1 MIYTITLNPA
11 VDYFISLPSN
21 LVKNEVNR
29 GTDEI
34 YKAGGKGLN
43 VSRVLSLYG
52 ISSKAVCLLGG
63 FTGNYIRDSYDT
75 DPLISVVPVWIQ
87 GTNRINVKAG
97 HGKEALVINGTG
109 PKADAKALN
118 DLLQEIG
125 KVCAED
131 QVILSGSVMR
141 GIDEAFIIRFCQI
154 VHEQKASLIMDMELK
169 DDSLLKQCRPDL
181 IKPNLY
187 ELRMLMKDESITK
200 ENLGEKVQPLL
211 DEGVGEILISLG
223 KDGAALITGDST
235 LIMDQPHTVL
245 VNKVGAGDAMLAS
258 YVGKR
263 SQGCSRKEAL
273 IYAGAAGNATASKIE
288 NISLQDIE
296 AYKDVISVTE
306 VRKRGA

>member
-11 VDYFISLPSN
+11 VDYFISLPSK

-43 VSRVLSLYG
+43 VSRVLSLYS
-52 ISSKAVCLLGG
+52 IPSKAVCLLGG

-109 PKADAKALN
+109 PKADAKALH
-118 DLLQEIG
+118 DLLQEIR

-131 QVILSGSVMR
+131 LVILSGSMMR

-154 VHEQKASLIMDMELK
+154 VHEQKASLVMDMELK

-187 ELRMLMKDESITK
+187 ELRMLMKDEGITK

-211 DEGVGEILISLG
+211 NDGIGEILVSLG
-223 KDGAALITGDST
+223 KDGAALINKDST

-288 NISLQDIE
+288 NISLQDIK

-306 VRKRGA
+306 ISKRGA